1 MTPQIPELL
10 ILNGVEKPILYL
22 HPLLPENHP
31 QILDVGTSKLSFIHG
46 STACW
51 RRYEGTWEI
60 KQDKL
65 YLVGLRGQFR
75 LVDNIPVFAD
85 WFSGEIVVPEGEILL
100 DAVCY
105 GSFDVY
111 EKELRLTIEKGVVLE
126 TRLIDN
132 REKEEERRRKKRA
145 SENLRGSHGDRKKG

>member
-1 MTPQIPELL
+1 MTPQIPERL

-31 QILDVGTSKLSFIHG
+31 QILDVGTGKLSFIHG
-46 STACW
+46 SSACW

-65 YLVGLRGQFR
+65 YLVGLSGQFR

-85 WFSGEIVVPEGEILL
+85 WFSGKIIVPQGDILVPDI
-100 DAVCY
+100 CY
-105 GSFDVY
+105 AGLTIY
-111 EKELRLTIEKGVVLE
+111 EKEQHLLIEQGVVLK

-132 REKEEERRRKKRA
+132 REKE
-145 SENLRGSHGDRKKG
+145 